1 MNVESLYNKRCFGG
15 TIPLASDDEV
25 HSSFPL
31 VNRNDPVCRIVVGD
45 NLLAPNGSSENIF
58 DVNNNRQV
66 LVESVTIDIDVISKG
81 CVWNFR
87 FTPQSFHS
95 TIAAWEFL

>member
-1 MNVESLYNKRCFGG
+1 MNLVLLYDKRRFGG

-31 VNRNDPVCRIVVGD
+31 VNRNDPVRRIVVGD

-66 LVESVTIDIDVISKG
+66 LVESVTIDIDVIFCRVRVGSKSDR
-81 CVWNFR
+81 VPEIER
-87 FTPQSFHS
+87 SPSA
-95 TIAAWEFL
+95 I